1 MNARYYE
8 TKLNTV
14 RWWADQLG
22 AKTRTAMGTTVLWFD
37 DLHNLEAMYLYCL
50 DRGYTV
56 ARYGLT
62 LELRRERI
70 AI

>member
-14 RWWADQLG
+14 AWWASQLG
-22 AKTRTAMGTTVLWFD
+22 AKTHTVMGATFLWFD
-37 DLHNLEAMYLYCL
+37 DPDSLEAMYLNCL

-70 AI
+70 AL

>member
-14 RWWADQLG
+14 KWWADQLG
-22 AKTRTAMGTTVLWFD
+22 AKVRTAAGTTFLWFD
-37 DLHNLEAMYLYCL
+37 DAEHLEAMYLNCL
-50 DRGYTV
+50 DRGYKV
-56 ARYGLT
+56 FRYGLT

-70 AI
+70 VI